1 MTVCMVYRKVL
12 MVAVCFYCIHS
23 WQFDIR
29 YLLFTMKNRFET
41 KSKDSISHWKSFDR
55 FKKLTKKVWLID
67 RHWTVKL
74 ISHSYFVWDCEFV
87 CMCVCLSVCVCV
99 KMRKLIRKTKKRPT
113 NVFIWKSKVK
123 KPTKNHHQIFISFEA
138 MWACVITV
146 DTHKCSF
153 YTPYVS
159 TD

>member
-1 MTVCMVYRKVL
+1 MYTKITAANEHKKARILWPFVWCIAKCSWSLFVFIVYTHGSSIYGI
-12 MVAVCFYCIHS
+12 CFS
-23 WQFDIR
+23 LWKN
-29 YLLFTMKNRFET
+29 LLFTMKNRFET

-99 KMRKLIRKTKKRPT
+99 KMRKLIRKTKKDQKKT
-113 NVFIWKSKVK
+113 NKCFYMK
-123 KPTKNHHQIFISFEA
+123 K
-138 MWACVITV
+138 
-146 DTHKCSF
+146 
-153 YTPYVS
+153 
-159 TD
+159 